1 MSRFIFKNYG
11 GSYQLRI
18 ENAEDLEKIQ
28 ALDEALWAATSI
40 PVDTFNCDRKFT
52 SYVDTDQNGRIRT
65 DELKAAQAWLFRMLK
80 DYRRLSEG
88 TDVLRFDDINTSHP
102 EGQKLRASA
111 ERILTELN
119 ASGAKEISL
128 NQVRDL
134 QTIIAGS
141 VNNGDGVITP
151 EAADD
156 PDLAQFIVAVME
168 TIGST
173 PDVSGKPGISE
184 EQMKSFFKEAEEHL
198 AWKSRGEIPQGENAT
213 EIMFWGTATPQAY
226 ELVIS
231 LEDKIE
237 QYFTQC
243 AMVRFDER
251 VAAQMKLRDKEFE
264 EMDFTDKEAMETR
277 LKNAPLAPP
286 EVEGILDLKGVIN
299 PLYVKRFS
307 ELKEKVLRRAA
318 VKELTKEQWD
328 KVKTIFAPYRAWIE
342 NKQGIKVEKLGV
354 NKLRTYIEGSYKKRV
369 SKLIAK
375 DLAVAEELKDIRK
388 TEKLIL
394 YQRWLIELANN
405 FVSFAN
411 FYNPV
416 VRSLFEEGT
425 LIIDGREMTFT
436 MRLQLQDR
444 EAHKKMAA
452 GSYMYLL
459 YVEITGHRSEN
470 IKFEIVTA
478 VTSGNAGRLHIG
490 KRGIFFSRDGQ
501 EWDAQVVDIVANPI
515 SILESIK
522 APFLQFASF
531 IRNQIEKFGKSRP
544 IKTGATPLAPGA
556 SSVARDL
563 MLGGSVAIAVLG
575 SSLAYITKT
584 LSQVKPVHAM
594 IVFAG
599 IVALVL
605 LPNTIIGFIKLRKRD
620 LSVILEAAGCAVNL
634 HMRLGANLGRF
645 FTHLPRLPEGSR
657 KQRRDLVA
665 EFVRKLGYSSYS
677 LKRLVIIAFVTFL
690 ITFGIIHLLI
700 RYLVSK

>member
-1 MSRFIFKNYG
+1 MNSEQPRPGCFG
-11 GSYQLRI
+11 CLRI
-18 ENAEDLEKIQ
+18 IAVSDL
-28 ALDEALWAATSI
+28 
-40 PVDTFNCDRKFT
+40 
-52 SYVDTDQNGRIRT
+52 
-65 DELKAAQAWLFRMLK
+65 
-80 DYRRLSEG
+80 
-88 TDVLRFDDINTSHP
+88 LRFEDINAGHP

-156 PDLAQFIVAVME
+156 PDLARFIVTVME
-168 TIGST
+168 TIGSAA
-173 PDVSGKPGISE
+173 DASGKPGISE
-184 EQMKSFFKEAEEHL
+184 EQLKTFLKEAEDHL
-198 AWKSRGEIPQGENAT
+198 AWKSRGEIPKGKDTT
-213 EIMFWGTATPQAY
+213 EIMFWGAATPQAY

-251 VAAQMKLRDKEFE
+251 VAAQMKLQDKELA

-277 LKNAPLAPP
+277 LKNGPLAPP
-286 EVEGILDLKGVIN
+286 NVGGILNLKGVIN

-318 VKELTKEQWD
+318 VKELTREQWD

-342 NKQGIKVEKLGV
+342 NKQGIRVEKLAAD
-354 NKLRTYIEGSYKKRV
+354 KLRTYIEGSYSKRV
-369 SKLIAK
+369 GKLIVK
-375 DLAVAEELKDIRK
+375 DLAVAEKLKDIHNV
-388 TEKLIL
+388 EKLIL
-394 YQRWLIELANN
+394 YQRWLMELANN

-411 FYNPV
+411 FYNPA

-436 MRLQLQDR
+436 MRLQDR
-444 EAHKKMAA
+444 EAHKKIAA

-459 YVEITGHRSEN
+459 YVEITSHRGEN

-478 VTSGNAGRLHIG
+478 VTSGDAGRLHIG

-531 IRNQIEKFGKSRP
+531 IRNQIDKFGKSRQTKAGAAP
-544 IKTGATPLAPGA
+544 LTTG
-556 SSVARDL
+556 SSSMARDL
-563 MLGGSVAIAVLG
+563 ILGGSIAIAALG
-575 SSLAYITKT
+575 SSFAYITKT
-584 LSQVKPVHAM
+584 LSQVKPVHGM
-594 IVFAG
+594 IAFAG
-599 IVALVL
+599 IIVLIL
-605 LPNTIIGFIKLRKRD
+605 LPNAIIGFVKLRKRD
-620 LSVILEAAGCAVNL
+620 LSAILEAAGCAINL
-634 HMRLGANLGRF
+634 HMRLGANLGRL

-665 EFVRKLGYSSYS
+665 GFVRKLGYSSYS
-677 LKRLVIIAFVTFL
+677 LKRLLIIAFVTFL
-690 ITFGIIHLLI
+690 ITFGIIHLLT
-700 RYLVSK
+700 RCLVSR